1 MNTLTDSQKERFLQ
15 DKEYVEL
22 SNEIQRLVQIEL
34 LNLVKGKIEKS
45 SSDLLQKQLDV
56 VKRLKTKIVQET
68 DNDIAI
74 FNKFREYSK
83 DDPNLTYEEFCK
95 KWRNM

>member
-45 SSDLLQKQLDV
+45 SADLLQKQLDV